1 MTDAASLGFCLAAAA
16 EVSAPEMTECL
27 VAVIVVLMAAV
38 ARTVVTEEVVGVD
51 LLLSR
56 SEHEWPA
63 NRRNWRSGIYA
74 NLYKGICI
82 YVFLS
87 YICVLLI

>member
-1 MTDAASLGFCLAAAA
+1 MPCSGDRGANGSSGKCSLT
-16 EVSAPEMTECL
+16 EV
-27 VAVIVVLMAAV
+27 
-38 ARTVVTEEVVGVD
+38 VVGVD

-74 NLYKGICI
+74 HLYKGICI